1 MGMERIY
8 VGSSIT
14 NESKRD
20 EVPIGV
26 WKFWTNQPGEL
37 GDNSNGLAPH
47 IIVVEMCKLDNE
59 IIFHVVAT
67 EESTGG
73 VYFTNYRIH
82 IFELLGLLAEGQK
95 FVKHI
100 AF

>member
-1 MGMERIY
+1 MEKFLI
-8 VGSSIT
+8 GSSIT
-14 NESKRD
+14 NEHKRD

-26 WKFWTNQPGEL
+26 WRYWTNQPGEL

-67 EESTGG
+67 EEKTGG
-73 VYFTNYRIH
+73 VYFTNYSLH
-82 IFELLGLLAEGQK
+82 IVDLLALLAEGK
-95 FVKHI
+95 KEVKHI